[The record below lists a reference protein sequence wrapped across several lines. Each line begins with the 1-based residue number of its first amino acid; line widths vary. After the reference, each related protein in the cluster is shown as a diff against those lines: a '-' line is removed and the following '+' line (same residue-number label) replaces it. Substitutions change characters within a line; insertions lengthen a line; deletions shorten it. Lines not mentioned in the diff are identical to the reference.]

1 MYWSPKFLYER
12 YKTPLLIT
20 ENGMAGM
27 DWVSLD
33 GKVHDMQRV
42 DFLHRYLLELKKVVD
57 EGVPVIG
64 YQCWSLM
71 DNLEWNRG
79 YDMRFGLIYVD
90 YRTMKRTIKDSAC
103 WYGKVIDSNG
113 ENL

>member
-1 MYWSPKFLYER
+1 MGYPREVIEQVKEAVCKETLEMR
-12 YKTPLLIT
+12 R
-20 ENGMAGM
+20 M